1 MNRHQHPPIVT
12 SIISTAEGDVPLKS
26 LPTIEFK
33 KGLAHGEV
41 IKLFPSVKKQR
52 IEGIGSSFTEASA
65 YVLAHMSLDDRH
77 AVMRSLFGPE
87 GAQFSLCRFPIGSCD
102 FCVSGRYSHAEL
114 ENDTELT
121 SFSIRNDKDGFSKE
135 CYPDVIDESYDL
147 LPMIQEA
154 RKISDEVDQS
164 IRFIG
169 SAWTAPPWMKDN
181 NAYYVSGCEKNNFSG
196 SGGVLLDEH
205 YQTYARYLVKFCQAY
220 ANEGVN
226 LWGLTPVNEPLG
238 NNGQWESMHFTPR
251 TQRRFIR
258 DYLGPLLQKENINL
272 ALLILD
278 HSRDQLELWADELY
292 SDSQT
297 AKYLHGAAV
306 HWYEST
312 VNVYEDVFERV
323 HEKYPNF
330 SIIHTEGCI
339 DDLGNDAPDGVM
351 DPEGYK
357 ESNWFNNDSFWWSK
371 SASDWAYS
379 VNWAGVDASEHPM
392 YVPVHRYARNI
403 IVSLDHWVSG
413 WIDWNCVLDQRGGP
427 NHVGNYCGAPIM
439 VNLFE
444 KQIYYTPI
452 FYVLSQFSRSIRPG
466 DYAIKVETVL
476 SPNVKKNVFCCA
488 TINSENIIIIHIL
501 NTNRVMQALKIH
513 FDGYSAD
520 FAAEPN
526 SLSTINIKW
535 HGI

>member
-1 MNRHQHPPIVT
+1 M
-12 SIISTAEGDVPLKS
+12 
-26 LPTIEFK
+26 
-33 KGLAHGEV
+33 
-41 IKLFPSVKKQR
+41 
-52 IEGIGSSFTEASA
+52 
-65 YVLAHMSLDDRH
+65 
-77 AVMRSLFGPE
+77 
-87 GAQFSLCRFPIGSCD
+87 
-102 FCVSGRYSHAEL
+102 
-114 ENDTELT
+114 
-121 SFSIRNDKDGFSKE
+121 
-135 CYPDVIDESYDL
+135 
-147 LPMIQEA
+147 
-154 RKISDEVDQS
+154 
-164 IRFIG
+164 
-169 SAWTAPPWMKDN
+169 
-181 NAYYVSGCEKNNFSG
+181 
-196 SGGVLLDEH
+196 
-205 YQTYARYLVKFCQAY
+205 
-220 ANEGVN
+220 
-226 LWGLTPVNEPLG
+226 
-238 NNGQWESMHFTPR
+238 
-251 TQRRFIR
+251 
-258 DYLGPLLQKENINL
+258 QKENINL

-278 HSRDQLELWADELY
+278 HTRDQLELWADELY
-292 SDSQT
+292 SDPQT

-323 HEKYPNF
+323 HEKYPDF

-439 VNLFE
+439 VNHSE

-501 NTNRVMQALKIH
+501 NTNRVMQVLKIH
-513 FDGYSAD
+513 FEYFLVAHGSFYSQD
-520 FAAEPN
+520 YTVQDRN
-526 SLSTINIKW
+526 VWDIIL
-535 HGI
+535 